1 MTTIGV
7 REFRA
12 RLSRYLKLVA
22 AGQRLV
28 VTDRGRPVASV
39 QAVDESPD
47 YQWIRCLVS
56 AGRASWGGGKPKGT
70 PRPIVAKPGKNASDI
85 VIEDRGTRVRSGQ
98 TSG

>member
-22 AGQRLV
+22 AGQHLI

-39 QAVDESPD
+39 QPVEEPPD
-47 YQWIRCLVS
+47 TEWIRRLVS
-56 AGRASWGGGKPKGT
+56 AGRASWGGGKPKGAS
-70 PRPIVAKPGKNASDI
+70 RPIIAKPGRSASAT
-85 VIEDRGTRVRSGQ
+85 VSADRG
-98 TSG
+98 

>member
-28 VTDRGRPVASV
+28 VTNRGRPVASV
-39 QAVDESPD
+39 QPLKESPD
-47 YQWIRCLVS
+47 REWIRRLVS
-56 AGRASWGGGKPKGT
+56 AGRALWGGGKPKGAS
-70 PRPIVAKPGKNASDI
+70 RPIIATPGKSASDI
-85 VIEDRGTRVRSGQ
+85 VSADRG
-98 TSG
+98 